1 MSVSVVAAGGV
12 KMGTMTSEPTTR
24 ADAPAPTTAP
34 ALLDLDPA
42 NPFAAPSVLPY
53 ELPDYDAIREEH
65 YLPALRA
72 ATAAQRAAIETI
84 ATDDA
89 PPTAASVLEALER
102 SGRDLARVLNA
113 FYNQLSADAT
123 PGLEQIEEEFAPELA
138 AHHDAIYMDAR
149 LYARARALQDAVD
162 AGEQTLEPDAAW
174 LLRTLLVRFRRSGV
188 ELDAEQQE
196 RLRALNGRL
205 TTLEA
210 AFGRKLLAGANAASV
225 LVTDRAELDG
235 LAEDAVAGAAA
246 AAAARGHEGA
256 WLLEMQLPTQQG
268 VLASLA
274 RRDVRERVQQ
284 ASESRGATGDDHDT
298 REIVL
303 ETVRLRAERARLL
316 GYEHHAAYVAEDA
329 TAKTTE
335 AVNAMLGR
343 LAPAAVANARREAA
357 DLEAALRADEPDAT
371 LRASDWSFYAERVR
385 KDRYALDDALL
396 RPYLELERVVHDG
409 VFLAANRLFGISFAE
424 RHDLVGYHPDVRVF
438 EVFDAETPGEPG
450 QGLGLFLADWY
461 TRESK
466 RGGAWMNNL
475 VDQNHLLGQ
484 KPVVVNNLNIVKPP
498 AGQPTLLVWDEV
510 ITLFH
515 EFGHALHGLF
525 SDVRYP
531 SQSGT
536 EVPRDF
542 VEYPSQVN
550 EMWAWEPTVLR
561 SYAVHHVT
569 GEPMPAEWVDTML
582 ASRQFNEG
590 FGTTEYLAAALLDQ
604 AWHQVGPDGVPAS
617 EADVVPFEAAAL
629 EAAGVAFAPVPPRY
643 RTTYYNHV
651 FGGGYAAGYYSY
663 IWSEVLDADTVE
675 WYRENGGLSRENG
688 ERFRRVLL
696 ARGGSQDPLQSFREL
711 RGRDAD
717 IAPLLARRGLDA

>member
-1 MSVSVVAAGGV
+1 
-12 KMGTMTSEPTTR
+12 MTSQPV
-24 ADAPAPTTAP
+24 APTGAV
-34 ALLDLDPA
+34 LDLDPA
-42 NPFAAPSVLPY
+42 NPFAAPSALPY
-53 ELPDYDAIREEH
+53 ELPDYTAVREEH

-72 ATAAQRAAIETI
+72 AMAAQRAAVEAI
-84 ATDDA
+84 AADPA
-89 PPTAASVLEALER
+89 PPTVANTLEALER
-102 SGRDLARVLNA
+102 SGQALSRVGHA
-113 FYNQLSADAT
+113 FFNQVSADAT
-123 PGLEQIEEEFAPELA
+123 PGLEEIQETVAPELA
-138 AHHDAIYMDAR
+138 AHHDAIYMDTR
-149 LYARARALQDAVD
+149 LYARARALQDAAD
-162 AGEQTLEPDAAW
+162 AGELTLQPDAAW
-174 LLRTLLVRFRRSGV
+174 LLRTLLVDFRRSGV
-188 ELDAEQQE
+188 ELDAEQQA
-196 RLRALNGRL
+196 RLRDLNARL
-205 TTLEA
+205 TSLEA

-225 LVTDRAELDG
+225 LVTDPADLEG
-235 LAEDAVAGAAA
+235 LSDDAVAGAAT

-268 VLASLA
+268 VLSSLA
-274 RRDVRERVQQ
+274 RREVRERVQR
-284 ASESRGATGDDHDT
+284 ASEGRGAGGDEHDT
-298 REIVL
+298 RATVL

-335 AVNAMLGR
+335 AVQAMLSR

-357 DLEAALRADEPDAT
+357 DLQTALRADVPDAD

-385 KDRYALDDALL
+385 KDRFALDDALL
-396 RPYLELERVVHDG
+396 RPYLELEKVVHDG
-409 VFLAANRLFGISFAE
+409 VFRAATLLYGISFTE
-424 RHDLVGYHPDVRVF
+424 RTDLVGYHPDVRMF
-438 EVFDAETPGEPG
+438 EVFDAETPGAPG
-450 QGLGLFLADWY
+450 EGTGLFLADWY
-461 TRESK
+461 TREAK

-484 KPVVVNNLNIVKPP
+484 RPVVVNNLNIVKPP
-498 AGQPTLLVWDEV
+498 AGEPTLLRWDEV

-536 EVPRDF
+536 DVPRDF

-550 EMWAWEPTVLR
+550 EMWAWEPEILR

-569 GEPMPAEWVDTML
+569 GEPMPSAWVDTML

-590 FGTTEYLAAALLDQ
+590 FATTEYLAAALLDQ
-604 AWHQVGPDGVPAS
+604 AWHRLGPDEVPAS
-617 EADVVPFEAAAL
+617 VDDVVPFEVAAL

-675 WYRENGGLSRENG
+675 WYGENGGLRRENG
-688 ERFRRVLL
+688 ERFRRALL
-696 ARGGSQDPLQSFREL
+696 ARGGSQDPLASFREL